1 MFQFEQKHLNKI
13 LPSLN
18 QKDQT
23 DIIALQHIFISEET
37 AYSTSQETSKTTSSL
52 TFSSHWAVT
61 MTTEHSS
68 RPIDKLAVK
77 VHLNQSRFI
86 TQTSER

>member
-1 MFQFEQKHLNKI
+1 M
-13 LPSLN
+13 SLN
-18 QKDQT
+18 QKDQPN
-23 DIIALQHIFISEET
+23 IIALQHIIHLRRNG
-37 AYSTSQETSKTTSSL
+37 TSQETSKTTSSL

-61 MTTEHSS
+61 VTTEHSS